1 MTNLFVDCIPAPHR
15 LEIGAF
21 VRRSAC
27 DNFAALF
34 TKLFVNI
41 VAAATAVA
49 RGYGAMAARLTPDQK
64 VGSSNLSALTFAVW

>member
-1 MTNLFVDCIPAPHR
+1 MWIAFRRHTDWKLGSLFADLLVTILQP
-15 LEIGAF
+15 
-21 VRRSAC
+21 
-27 DNFAALF
+27 LF